1 MLVQCELSKYSFT
14 FKDLPKEGVK
24 LEKRLDAWSSSFEGK
39 GGMKVTK
46 VLLHPGEV
54 RIYALTFR

>member
-54 RIYALTFR
+54 RI